1 MALER
6 LRRVVAGLF
15 ALRSWIEK
23 TEIYLVFVVHGGTVI
38 LLSYCPRP
46 LHITFSQRILHTCM
60 KFSHL
65 QPCINEELT
74 ALINKTPKNP

>member
-23 TEIYLVFVVHGGTVI
+23 VEVYLVFVVHGGTVI
-38 LLSYCPRP
+38 RLSYCPRP
-46 LHITFSQRILHTCM
+46 LHITFYQRILYTCM
-60 KFSHL
+60 KFFHL
-65 QPCINEELT
+65 RPCIN
-74 ALINKTPKNP
+74 